1 MWPVYSCCGVW
12 SVLYVWGAVMCIDVA
27 SVFLLW
33 CVVSVVCVGS
43 CDAEVLEHWLQCA
56 DFNNFLTP
64 LDVYIMKI

>member
-1 MWPVYSCCGVW
+1 
-12 SVLYVWGAVMCIDVA
+12 MCIDVA